1 MRFLVLLYY
10 QQIRKHSSFYHL
22 ALSHLQTPVAD
33 MIIMIENGKE
43 DTASIQDRKSV
54 TIKLEKNAER

>member
-1 MRFLVLLYY
+1 
-10 QQIRKHSSFYHL
+10 L